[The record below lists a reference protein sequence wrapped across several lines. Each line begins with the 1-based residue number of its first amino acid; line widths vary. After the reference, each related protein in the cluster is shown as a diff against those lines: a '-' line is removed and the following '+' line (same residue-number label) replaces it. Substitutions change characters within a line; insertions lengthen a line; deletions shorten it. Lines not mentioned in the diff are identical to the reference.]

1 MTHYTRS
8 QWGARA
14 PRAGNPVTNVPKGVA
29 FHWNGPAMRIS
40 VTGSCRCATNVR
52 SIQAFHMD
60 VRGWADIAYDV
71 IACPHGNTF
80 QGRLGTR
87 NGTGANGTNAAN
99 RDYMAVMALVGEG
112 EPIGDDLKRA
122 MLAGRALCRKAGAGS
137 AITPHSQHQSTTCPG
152 PTIRAWISEGAPAP
166 GEPGPAIPPQEAP
179 TMLTRY
185 LKRLDTDAT
194 TGGQVSLLQKR
205 LTAHGVTTGV
215 DGSFGPGTE
224 ANVKTFQ
231 SRAGLEVDGK
241 VGPATR
247 AALNASPAAP
257 PKPPAPAPP
266 ATGTALTVDDVRGIV
281 RAELLDVIK
290 KGTASS

>member
-14 PRAGNPVTNVPKGVA
+14 PRAGNPVTNGPKGVA
-29 FHWNGPAMRIS
+29 FHWNGPAMRIN

-60 VRGWADIAYDV
+60 GRGWSDIAYDV

-112 EPIGDDLKRA
+112 EPVGDDLKRA

-166 GEPGPAIPPQEAP
+166 GEPGPAIPPKEAP
-179 TMLTRY
+179 TMLTQS
-185 LKRLDTDAT
+185 LKRGDT
-194 TGGQVSLLQKR
+194 GPEVELLQHMLNGLRKAG
-205 LTAHGVTTGV
+205 LTA
-215 DGSFGPGTE
+215 DGSFGPATE
-224 ANVKTFQ
+224 AAVIAAHKAWGIAAPHNV
-231 SRAGLEVDGK
+231 
-241 VGPATR
+241 VGPGFRTR
-247 AALNASPAAP
+247 INAEWAKHNAPAPAP
-257 PKPPAPAPP
+257 KPDPKPPANPYAGL
-266 ATGTALTVDDVRGIV
+266 TDRALLERI
-281 RAELLDVIK
+281 AK
-290 KGTASS
+290 KIGA